1 MSDDQSRILCLEKT
15 VRNLEENLKRAFQR
29 NEVRKNMIAVL
40 REMLTTHFKFNI
52 QPIIGNLIQEELLRK
67 ENVPSKIEQLAF
79 YWISY
84 HRPLQARNCDFN
96 ARFCWATLNGES
108 RAWLDTPSCTDSNFV
123 PDSLEGWMVKRQQWL
138 TSNKT
143 MMIVRLISDGS
154 DGHSVLSYRYDGKV
168 FTFQAYYDISLL
180 KVLEYDIFTKSLI
193 DKLLAKNLV
202 NAIDFGFSS
211 STKSLTYLSCKYLEK

>member
-1 MSDDQSRILCLEKT
+1 MSEDQLRILRLENI
-15 VRNLEENLKRAFQR
+15 VRDLEGALERALER
-29 NEVRKNMIAVL
+29 NEVRKNKIAVL
-40 REMLTTHFKFNI
+40 REMLTTHFNFNI
-52 QPIIGNLIQEELLRK
+52 QPIIGNHIQEELLRK
-67 ENVPSKIEQLAF
+67 ENVPSKICQLAL

-84 HRPLQARNCDFN
+84 HRPSQAKNCDFN

-108 RAWLDTPSCTDSNFV
+108 RAWLDDASCADSNFV
-123 PDSLEGWMVKRQQWL
+123 PDLLQGWMVKRQQWL

-154 DGHSVLSYRYDGKV
+154 DGHSVLSYKYDGKV

-180 KVLEYDIFTKSLI
+180 KMLKYDIFTKSLT
-193 DKLLAKNLV
+193 DKLLAEKPV